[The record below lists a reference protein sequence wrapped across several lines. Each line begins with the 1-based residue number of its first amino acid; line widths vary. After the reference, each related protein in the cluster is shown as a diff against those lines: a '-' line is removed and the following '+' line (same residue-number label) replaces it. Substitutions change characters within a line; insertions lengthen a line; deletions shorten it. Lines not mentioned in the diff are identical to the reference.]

1 MEKNQKECLI
11 KPSWALN
18 TMKYAKFGCRA
29 SSQTCQDGGG
39 MYIISHCTYSIL
51 KHTLY
56 RFESKGYM
64 HLELSL
70 GDNLMYIL
78 EKISEFVGKWMAVV
92 VLAIAALSLFAPKST
107 LWIELSWVNYLL
119 MVVMFGMGLTLK
131 LSDFALVFARPKEI
145 TIGCAAQFIVMPALA
160 FLLSKIFGLDAALMA
175 GVVLV
180 GTCPGG
186 TSSNVITYLS
196 KGDVA
201 LSVGM
206 TSVNTLLAPV
216 LTPAITYLLL
226 RTTVNVDVMAM
237 FLSIVKVV
245 IVPIALGFV
254 INKFFGKWTARAV
267 KVLPLVSVIAIA
279 MIVAAVVSHNAAK
292 ILSTGAIVFAVVI
305 LHNLL
310 GYGCGFGLGKLLKFS
325 TPKTKALSIEIGMQ
339 NSGLATSLAST
350 AFSSLAMATVPGA
363 IFSVW
368 HNISG
373 AILANVYRRKE

>member
-1 MEKNQKECLI
+1 M
-11 KPSWALN
+11 
-18 TMKYAKFGCRA
+18 RV
-29 SSQTCQDGGG
+29 
-39 MYIISHCTYSIL
+39 
-51 KHTLY
+51 
-56 RFESKGYM
+56 
-64 HLELSL
+64 
-70 GDNLMYIL
+70 L

-92 VLAIAALSLFAPKST
+92 VLIIAALSLFVPKST

-119 MVVMFGMGLTLK
+119 MIVMFGMGLTLK
-131 LSDFALVFARPKEI
+131 LGDFALVFARPKEI
-145 TIGCAAQFIVMPALA
+145 TIGCASQFIVMPGLA

-206 TSVNTLLAPV
+206 TSVNTLLAPI

-226 RTTVNVDVMAM
+226 RTTVNVDV
-237 FLSIVKVV
+237 VV

-254 INKFFGKWTARAV
+254 INKFFGKFTARAV
-267 KVLPLVSVIAIA
+267 KVLPLVSVIAIT

-292 ILSTGAIVFAVVI
+292 ILSTGFIVFAVVI

-310 GYGCGFGLGKLLKFS
+310 GYGCGFGLGKLLHFS

-339 NSGLATSLAST
+339 NSGLATSLAAT

>member
-1 MEKNQKECLI
+1 MKENLEKLGRFIGRYMALI
-11 KPSWALN
+11 VLAL
-18 TMKYAKFGCRA
+18 AALALFVPA
-29 SSQTCQDGGG
+29 SS
-39 MYIISHCTYSIL
+39 
-51 KHTLY
+51 
-56 RFESKGYM
+56 
-64 HLELSL
+64 
-70 GDNLMYIL
+70 
-78 EKISEFVGKWMAVV
+78 
-92 VLAIAALSLFAPKST
+92 
-107 LWIELSWVNYLL
+107 LWVKTGWINYLL

-131 LSDFALVFARPKEI
+131 LNDFKLVFTRPKEI
-145 TIGCAAQFIVMPALA
+145 TIGCASQFVVMPALA
-160 FLLSKIFGLDAALMA
+160 FVLSKIFGLDAALMA

-292 ILSTGAIVFAVVI
+292 ILSTGAVVFAVVI

-339 NSGLATSLAST
+339 NSGLATSLAAT
-350 AFSSLAMATVPGA
+350 AFSGLAMATVPGA

-373 AILANVYRRKE
+373 AILANVYRRWEK